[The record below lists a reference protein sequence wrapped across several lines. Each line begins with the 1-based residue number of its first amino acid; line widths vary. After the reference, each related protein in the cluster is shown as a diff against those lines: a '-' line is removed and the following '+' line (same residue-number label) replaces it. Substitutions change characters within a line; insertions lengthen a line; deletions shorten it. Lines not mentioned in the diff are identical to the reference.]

1 MGHAATLRVLG
12 SSTINSISG
21 GFRLY
26 IAFILA
32 GDVPDLILCFAFSFV
47 VYSVYTLDRALKS
60 KEDEVNRP
68 EEKNADKNFVLIIV
82 FAFLVTALLIL
93 IVKKISPFAA
103 LLPFVIGFLYTKGIK
118 ISDISIKF
126 KQGLGVKNFVVA
138 LTWAFTIVAFIYNFI
153 ENYLLG
159 FLIFSFFFFKS
170 FINTVLFDCKDI
182 DGDSIAGLITIP
194 VYFGE
199 KRTGIILQLIN
210 SSFHITVAAFVLSG
224 MVAFDA
230 IILAYSWV
238 AGLIYISLYANRKKT
253 IFRSVIVHGEWIHML
268 AFRNLAIQFFGNAF
282 HSS

>member
-1 MGHAATLRVLG
+1 MGNAATLRVLG
-12 SSTINSISG
+12 SSAINSISG
-21 GFRLY
+21 WFRLY

-32 GDVPDLILCFAFSFV
+32 GEIPDLILCFAFSFI

-60 KEDEVNRP
+60 KEDDVNRP
-68 EEKNADKNFVLIIV
+68 EEKNANKIFVLFIV
-82 FAFLVTALLIL
+82 FAFLVTAVLIL
-93 IVKKISPFAA
+93 MVKKTSPFAA
-103 LLPFVIGFLYTKGIK
+103 LLPFAIGFLYTKGIK
-118 ISDISIKF
+118 IGGISIKF

-182 DGDSIAGLITIP
+182 DGDSIAGLTTIP

-199 KRTGIILQLIN
+199 KRTRIILQLIN
-210 SSFHITVAAFVLSG
+210 SKCHLTVAAFVLSG
-224 MVAFDA
+224 MVAFDT

-268 AFRNLAIQFFGNAF
+268 AFRNLALQFSQNAF
-282 HSS
+282 YSS

>member
-1 MGHAATLRVLG
+1 MGYAATLRVLG

-32 GDVPDLILCFAFSFV
+32 GEVPDLILCFAFSFV

-68 EEKNADKNFVLIIV
+68 EEKNANKNFVLIIV

-93 IVKKISPFAA
+93 MVKKISPLAA

-118 ISDISIKF
+118 IGDIYIKF

-182 DGDSIAGLITIP
+182 DGDSIAGLTTIP

-210 SSFHITVAAFVLSG
+210 SSFHLTVAAFILSG

-268 AFRNLAIQFFGNAF
+268 AFRNLAVQFSWNAF

>member
-1 MGHAATLRVLG
+1 
-12 SSTINSISG
+12 
-21 GFRLY
+21 
-26 IAFILA
+26 
-32 GDVPDLILCFAFSFV
+32 
-47 VYSVYTLDRALKS
+47 
-60 KEDEVNRP
+60 
-68 EEKNADKNFVLIIV
+68 
-82 FAFLVTALLIL
+82 
-93 IVKKISPFAA
+93 
-103 LLPFVIGFLYTKGIK
+103 
-118 ISDISIKF
+118 
-126 KQGLGVKNFVVA
+126 GLGVKNFVVA

-182 DGDSIAGLITIP
+182 DGDSIAGLTTIP

-210 SSFHITVAAFVLSG
+210 SSFHLTVAAFVLSG
-224 MVAFDA
+224 TVAFDA

-268 AFRNLAIQFFGNAF
+268 AFRNLAVQFSWNAF

>member
-1 MGHAATLRVLG
+1 MGNAATLRVLG

-21 GFRLY
+21 WFRLY
-26 IAFILA
+26 IAFLLA
-32 GDVPDLILCFAFSFV
+32 GEVPDLILCFAFSFV

-68 EEKNADKNFVLIIV
+68 EERNADKNFVLIIV

-93 IVKKISPFAA
+93 MVKKISPLAA

-118 ISDISIKF
+118 IGGISIKF

-182 DGDSIAGLITIP
+182 DGDSIAGLATIP

-199 KRTGIILQLIN
+199 RKTGIILQFIN
-210 SSFHITVAAFVLSG
+210 SSFHLAVAAFVLLG
-224 MVAFDA
+224 LVAFDA
-230 IILAYSWV
+230 IILIYSWM

-253 IFRSVIVHGEWIHML
+253 IFRSVIVHGEWIHLL
-268 AFRNLAIQFFGNAF
+268 AFRNLALQFSQNAF